1 MITTILNLYIYAVM
15 FCQSGYGV
23 VGVSMKD
30 RKGFKKDILTNTDLK
45 LISTLTKYNF
55 LFRGLFFS
63 PKEKGRVT
71 YNDTHL
77 L

>member
-23 VGVSMKD
+23 VGVCMKD
-30 RKGFKKDILTNTDLK
+30 RKGLKKDNLTNTYKK

-55 LFRGLFFS
+55 LFRGLSFS
-63 PKEKGRVT
+63 PKKKVG
-71 YNDTHL
+71 
-77 L
+77 

>member
-23 VGVSMKD
+23 VGVCMKD
-30 RKGFKKDILTNTDLK
+30 RKGFKKDILKNTDQK

-55 LFRGLFFS
+55 SISRTIFQSLR
-63 PKEKGRVT
+63 KRKG
-71 YNDTHL
+71 NL
-77 L
+77 